1 MRTNIEIAQTARCK
15 PIEEVTS
22 KIGLGR
28 DEIQHYG
35 KYMAKIPLDVLKR
48 FDDRPNGKLIVT
60 SAITPTP
67 ALATAR
73 VWVARHPEGGSS

>member
-1 MRTNIEIAQTARCK
+1 MRTNIKMTQAAKCK
-15 PIEEVTS
+15 PIEDVAG
-22 KIGLGR
+22 KIGLSR

-48 FDDRPNGKLIVT
+48 FDDKPNGKLIVT

-67 ALATAR
+67 TR
-73 VWVARHPEGGSS
+73 RG